1 MSNVSYY
8 AIKTIIIYKLKEF
21 FYEFQHTILSPLIS
35 MFAFVLIISILQGQ
49 YNFLINNM
57 DYLNFII
64 PGIIIMIVMQTSY
77 NNISENLITMK
88 QIGSF
93 NDYLISPISRIEI
106 LISLLLSSIL
116 MSLFLAFFSII
127 IFMFIIEMN
136 SFNWILIIYYLVITS
151 LFFSCIGAI
160 VGFLYFTWDIQQS
173 VSNFFIIPL
182 SLLSGTFFSINIIN
196 PKWDFLFNLNPIYQ
210 IIYKFRK
217 SFYND
222 FEVNIL
228 SDLYILFICLFIF
241 FISIIIFKKGYR
253 VIN

>member
-8 AIKTIIIYKLKEF
+8 AIRTIIIYKLKEF
-21 FYEFQHTILSPLIS
+21 FFEFQHTILSPLIS

-49 YNFLINNM
+49 YNFLINNI
-57 DYLNFII
+57 DYLHFVI

-88 QIGSF
+88 QIGTF

-106 LISLLLSSIL
+106 LISLIFSSIL
-116 MSLFLAFFSII
+116 MSLFLAFVSIV
-127 IFMFIIEMN
+127 IFMFIIEIN
-136 SFNWILIIYYLVITS
+136 SFNYLLILYYLLITS

-160 VGFLYFTWDIQQS
+160 VGLLYFTWDIQQS
-173 VSNFFIIPL
+173 ISNFFIIPL

-196 PKWDFLFNLNPIYQ
+196 PKWDFLFNFNPIYQ
-210 IIYKFRK
+210 IIYKFRN
-217 SFYND
+217 SFYNN
-222 FEVNIL
+222 FEVNII
-228 SDLYILFICLFIF
+228 SDLYVLFICIFVF
-241 FISIIIFKKGYR
+241 FIAIIIFKKGYG

>member
-8 AIKTIIIYKLKEF
+8 AIRTIIIYKLKEF

-35 MFAFVLIISILQGQ
+35 MFAFVLIISILQHQ
-49 YNFLINNM
+49 YNFLIGNM
-57 DYLNFII
+57 DYINFII
-64 PGIIIMIVMQTSY
+64 PGIIMMIVMQTSY

-127 IFMFIIEMN
+127 IFMFLIQIN
-136 SFNWILIIYYLVITS
+136 TFNFFLILYYLILTS

-196 PKWDFLFNLNPIYQ
+196 PKWVFLFNINPIYQ

-222 FEVNIL
+222 FEVNII
-228 SDLYILFICLFIF
+228 SDFYILFICFFLF
-241 FISIIIFKKGYR
+241 FISIIIFKRGYR

>member
-1 MSNVSYY
+1 
-8 AIKTIIIYKLKEF
+8 
-21 FYEFQHTILSPLIS
+21 
-35 MFAFVLIISILQGQ
+35 
-49 YNFLINNM
+49 
-57 DYLNFII
+57 
-64 PGIIIMIVMQTSY
+64 
-77 NNISENLITMK
+77 
-88 QIGSF
+88 
-93 NDYLISPISRIEI
+93 
-106 LISLLLSSIL
+106 
-116 MSLFLAFFSII
+116 
-127 IFMFIIEMN
+127 MFIIKVE
-136 SFNWILIIYYLVITS
+136 SFNFLLIIYYLTITS

-196 PKWDFLFNLNPIYQ
+196 PKWDFLFNFNPIYQ

-222 FEVNIL
+222 FEVNLI
-228 SDLYILFICLFIF
+228 SDFYILLICLFIF